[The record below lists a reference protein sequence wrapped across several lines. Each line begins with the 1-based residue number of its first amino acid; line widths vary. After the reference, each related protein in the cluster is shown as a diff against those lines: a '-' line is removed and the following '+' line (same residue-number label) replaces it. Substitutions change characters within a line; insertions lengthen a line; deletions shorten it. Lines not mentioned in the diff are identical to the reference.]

1 MPEYARQAKSP
12 LGPLLEAVKAAFL
25 NHDLFLFH
33 LISRETRAIKAAGR
47 GNLYAPIAP
56 YFFFSQKLSA
66 FIKTWKYRRSS
77 NLITRS
83 SLCTEPLK
91 FHYRPSIS
99 HATLLLRVTQKMISI
114 RT

>member
-33 LISRETRAIKAAGR
+33 LISRETRTIKAAGR

-56 YFFFSQKLSA
+56 YFFSA
-66 FIKTWKYRRSS
+66 K
-77 NLITRS
+77 S
-83 SLCTEPLK
+83 SLRLLK
-91 FHYRPSIS
+91 HGSIVVV
-99 HATLLLRVTQKMISI
+99 AI
-114 RT
+114 